1 MVNQLQPIKTAKK
14 PVRFDLGPKSSSS
27 SSEIKGK
34 QSKERPENVRSLSV
48 PLEPV
53 PSRNNVLPR
62 THESPLTP
70 GARRHRSPTRRS
82 NLPLPPPPQVEP
94 IPPTKVVKSAR
105 GNLYT
110 VEDKKYFAK
119 YISWVSQHDPFLT
132 KGQIIAKLAE
142 NVCESFVKLESGSDL
157 NAA

>member
-14 PVRFDLGPKSSSS
+14 PVRFDLEPSSSSS

-34 QSKERPENVRSLSV
+34 QPKERSENVRSLSV
-48 PLEPV
+48 PLEPG
-53 PSRNNVLPR
+53 PSRSNIIPR
-62 THESPLTP
+62 THGSSLTL
-70 GARRHRSPTRRS
+70 GGRRHRGSPRRS

-94 IPPTKVVKSAR
+94 IPPTKVVKCVR

-119 YISWVSQHDPFLT
+119 YISWASQHDPFLT
-132 KGQIIAKLAE
+132 KSQIIAKLAE
-142 NVCESFVKLESGSDL
+142 NVGGPFVELESGSDL
-157 NAA
+157 SLA